1 MTHFK
6 PQSKSCPHTVKQQA
20 AGQRPAQTQCV
31 LLCVFVKIRSFGKAH
46 ICFSFSIKKTPCVD
60 AGITRRSAINSTF
73 VLRKT
78 DKRTGSLPAL
88 FFFLACVELCFSR
101 LGNREAAEKARTV
114 DFLLGCRAE
123 PGGPRG
129 WNGERTGG
137 EVNASALPCN
147 NHEGLL
153 TRLPCYWLFGRRYPL
168 PQATDGGRRGGGAE
182 GVSWR
187 GEERKGKRRRR
198 GKGLWPQ
205 LLRVAWRMKEGF
217 WAERRRCLPV
227 SPSGAWA
234 DEKWRSHLVPFPG

>member
-1 MTHFK
+1 MTDFK
-6 PQSKSCPHTVKQQA
+6 PRSKSCPHTVKQQA
-20 AGQRPAQTQCV
+20 TGQRPAQTQCI

-73 VLRKT
+73 VRQKT

-88 FFFLACVELCFSR
+88 FFCVELCFSR
-101 LGNREAAEKARTV
+101 LRNQEAAEKARTV
-114 DFLLGCRAE
+114 DFLLGSRVE

-153 TRLPCYWLFGRRYPL
+153 TRLPCYWLLVAGILSLRL
-168 PQATDGGRRGGGAE
+168 TDGGRRGGGGLRDSRDA
-182 GVSWR
+182 G
-187 GEERKGKRRRR
+187 RR
-198 GKGLWPQ
+198 GRARGGEGQRSLATA
-205 LLRVAWRMKEGF
+205 LRMAWRMKEGF

-227 SPSGAWA
+227 SPSGAGA